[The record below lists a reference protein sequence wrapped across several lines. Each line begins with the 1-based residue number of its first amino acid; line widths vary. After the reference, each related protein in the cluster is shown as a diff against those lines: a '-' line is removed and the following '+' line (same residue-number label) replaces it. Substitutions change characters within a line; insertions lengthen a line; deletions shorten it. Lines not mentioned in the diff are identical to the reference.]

1 MSTGLSRVEVD
12 PHGRAHCAWCDT
24 PIVKGSPRVARA
36 FYHAPG
42 HYSRNNG
49 AVTGYNPG
57 GLQDEYMH
65 AQCAFQYDSN
75 PKGQPAKCVA
85 CGFQV
90 VPPHRV
96 LSRFGK
102 PGARCTPATSAP
114 FYYCFTCT
122 KDFVQRHHELLV
134 GWLGAEQSEAA
145 VAWRSAGPFA
155 LSSDNG
161 GPPALPK
168 DRMQRAEFLGCFEC
182 DPPQSEE
189 DAAAA
194 CSRHRALQ
202 KIISE
207 ALKEDRALLHTCGGG
222 AASSASSAS
231 VPAVGSASK
240 KRTASQNGAHGCE
253 VLAAKLTAKRRAS
266 YVQAQE

>member
-12 PHGRAHCAWCDT
+12 LHGRAHCAWCDT
-24 PIVKGSPRVARA
+24 PIAKGSPRVARA

-65 AQCAFQYDSN
+65 AQCTFQYDSN

-85 CGFQV
+85 CGSQV

-102 PGARCTPATSAP
+102 PGARCTPATSSP
-114 FYYCFTCT
+114 LYYCFTCT
-122 KDFVQRHHELLV
+122 KDFVQRHRELLV

-155 LSSDNG
+155 LSSADG
-161 GPPALPK
+161 GPPPLPR
-168 DRMQRAEFLGCFEC
+168 DTMRRADFLACFEY

-202 KIISE
+202 EIIGK
-207 ALKEDRALLHTCGGG
+207 ALKEDRTLLHTCGGG
-222 AASSASSAS
+222 AASSASAS

-240 KRTASQNGAHGCE
+240 KRIASQEGFQKART
-253 VLAAKLTAKRRAS
+253 VARLS
-266 YVQAQE
+266 QQS